1 MNVKNIYDIATNLH
15 NRYVNGRD
23 SWLRKGLEER
33 GYSEDYVKEHSDE
46 FHISI
51 TPIIGSYSSTQLNPL
66 SRSYTIYHND
76 KRLFTLETRF
86 EHDDN
91 DICTTKATIRYRI
104 IEGENE

>member
-1 MNVKNIYDIATNLH
+1 MRRHYDIYDIATNFYS
-15 NRYVNGRD
+15 RYVNGRD

-51 TPIIGSYSSTQLNPL
+51 APSVGSYSSMQLNPL
-66 SRSYTIYHND
+66 STSYAIYHND

-86 EHDDN
+86 EYDDN
-91 DICTTKATIRYRI
+91 DICITNIRYRI

>member
-23 SWLRKGLEER
+23 SWLRKGLEEC

-51 TPIIGSYSSTQLNPL
+51 APIIGSYSSTQLNPI
-66 SRSYTIYHND
+66 SRSYAVYHND
-76 KRLFTLETRF
+76 KHLFTLETRF
-86 EHDDN
+86 EYDDN
-91 DICTTKATIRYRI
+91 DIYTTKATIRYRI
-104 IEGENE
+104 IEGEK